1 MLFGVGCTP
10 EGGEQEGDAEMAEI
24 SVSPTSFATD
34 LEGGEQVIAVTSN
47 AAWTVS
53 CDQTDV
59 TIEPLAG
66 NGNGSVTITVPAAAQ
81 REFKVVFEAKKQT
94 TIPALGTSTTTTA
107 KAEVTVAQN
116 AGGVN
121 LDNYLFYEDCGE
133 DVEKNE
139 NGYWP
144 YVDAFEGW
152 NPQGEAAANVSYGG
166 NNASVRASGNA
177 YQPTAEAVGISGQP
191 YVFLNKV
198 PSSAHF
204 LIENIAVTGG
214 TNYIFTYNAQCQ
226 DGYSGSPTFAT
237 VDGSLIHL
245 ELSYDGT
252 TWANTN
258 CTYTPNGGNGWYAV
272 QVEFKTAATATKL
285 YARFTYEAP
294 ASNGGGRFDDFKL
307 VAGGNGAELDF
318 TVTPPTEPELP
329 EQPTSPLT
337 LPYSE
342 TFASNQ
348 GYFTIE
354 NVVLPEALDY
364 VWAYAAGYG
373 MKGSAFA
380 NSTKY
385 AAESWLVS
393 PQISLVGTTAPVLT
407 FSHAVNKLDAGTPA
421 DWFTLHIKEVGTETW
436 NELAIPTHGTGTS
449 WAFVDSGAIDL
460 SAYIGKNVQIAFKY
474 TSSAESAGT
483 WEVKNV
489 LVAEGGSSEPEQPAD
504 GSTVATIVF
513 NQMGYTNSQNV
524 DGQTI
529 TVDENISLVFAKG
542 GASTAPAYYDA
553 SQGIRMYQNGSTL
566 DVTAAN
572 GKTISSI
579 VFEFDYNMW
588 YLGCDSGE
596 LSEAS
601 STRTWT
607 GSAAAIKF
615 TCIGTDKNSRAYIKS
630 MKITYK

>member
-10 EGGEQEGDAEMAEI
+10 DQNDDPADTDMAEI
-24 SVSPTSFATD
+24 VVSPTSFATD

-47 AAWTVS
+47 ATWTVS
-53 CDQTDV
+53 CDQADV
-59 TIEPLAG
+59 TVEPLTGSG
-66 NGNGSVTITVPAAAQ
+66 NGTVTITVPAAAQ
-81 REFKVVFEAKKQT
+81 REFKVVFSAQKQT

-107 KAEVTVAQN
+107 KAEVAVSQN

-121 LDNYLFYEDCGE
+121 LDDYLFYEDCGE

-226 DGYSGSPTFAT
+226 NGYSGTPTFAT
-237 VDGSLIHL
+237 VDGTLIHL

-252 TWANTN
+252 TWANAN

-307 VAGGNGAELDF
+307 VAGGNGGELDF

-329 EQPTSPLT
+329 EQPTDPLT

-354 NVVLPEALDY
+354 NTVLPAELSY

-373 MKGSAFA
+373 MKGSAFT
-380 NSTKY
+380 NNTKY

-393 PQISLVGTTAPVLT
+393 PQISLVGATAPVLT

-449 WAFVDSGAIDL
+449 WAFVDSGEVDL

-474 TSSAESAGT
+474 TSSTESAGT

-489 LVAEGGSSEPEQPAD
+489 LVAEGGSAEPEQPAD

-513 NQMGYTNSQNV
+513 NQMGYTNAQNV

-553 SQGIRMYQNGSTL
+553 SQGIRMYQNGATL

-607 GSAAAIKF
+607 GSASAIKF